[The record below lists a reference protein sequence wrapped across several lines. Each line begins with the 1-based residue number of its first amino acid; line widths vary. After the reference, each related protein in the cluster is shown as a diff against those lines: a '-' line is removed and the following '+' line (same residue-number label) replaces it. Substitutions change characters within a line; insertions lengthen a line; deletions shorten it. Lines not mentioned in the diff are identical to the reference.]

1 MRCVSL
7 IAVLLWSAQAWAC
20 LKDTDCKGDRI
31 CVVAAGQ
38 TVGACR
44 TPQSS
49 ITQVESKP
57 AAVVKPPAPTLA
69 PTGDSSF
76 HVNVLGLLQFG
87 LAPTLEWGQDST
99 VLLRARL
106 MNLGA
111 LSYLISDADGEEFV
125 SGLGLSAQ
133 WRKYFGVGTQNGPFF
148 GGGVEAMYTKTE
160 GSDIYET
167 TYVVPQFEAGNRWHD
182 GESFSGV
189 GAFVGLAV
197 PIKTVGYEEGEQYI
211 TGGFSWDIGWTL

>member
-7 IAVLLWSAQAWAC
+7 LAVLLWSAQGLAC
-20 LKDTDCKGDRI
+20 SKDTDCKGDRI

-44 TPQSS
+44 APHGSS
-49 ITQVESKP
+49 IQAESNP
-57 AAVVKPPAPTLA
+57 EAAAKPPAPTLA
-69 PTGDSSF
+69 PTSDSSF

-111 LSYLISDADGEEFV
+111 LSYLISDADDEEFI
-125 SGLGLSAQ
+125 SGLGVSVQ
-133 WRKYFGVGTQNGPFF
+133 WRKYLGTGTQNGPFF
-148 GGGVEAMYTKTE
+148 GGGIEAMYTQTE
-160 GSDIYET
+160 GADVYET
-167 TYVVPQFEAGNRWHD
+167 TYVVPQFEAGSRWHD
-182 GESFSGV
+182 GGSFSGV